1 MEKIAPDTLAV
12 LQRVSTDTITGQLLK
27 MAGLRTRAVQG
38 VRPVQPA
45 RCRMVGPA
53 YTMRFVPIREDLTD
67 RSSVVSPASHLYGSL
82 DDIPPGSVVVLD
94 MGGDASAG
102 AFGDVL
108 VARLIA
114 IGVAGVVADGGM
126 RDIAAL
132 ADMALPVW
140 CAGFAPPPSSRSLL
154 AADVQAMVGCG
165 GVLVVPGDIV
175 VADPSGVAV
184 IPRHLADRV
193 ASAGLEQERLE
204 AWIRRRVDGGAR
216 VTGLYPPG
224 EAALAEYQAWVAAGR
239 PE

>member
-126 RDIAAL
+126 RDIA
-132 ADMALPVW
+132 
-140 CAGFAPPPSSRSLL
+140 
-154 AADVQAMVGCG
+154 
-165 GVLVVPGDIV
+165 VLVVPGDIV